1 MNSQWHCSG
10 TMGFDTRVTEHK
22 SRIMFNS
29 KEAPISHLSVGWAR
43 WCQKYALQY
52 LFWLHFRPSLYALM
66 FSARIIDSNT
76 VQFVKWITFLVLYI
90 WVQMLSLFLPQAK
103 KEYIYMN
110 ILKTILKGIYKF
122 KDKPCLFSAINTI
135 INYLNYTL
143 KIQYFLVFLNVTFT
157 SKQKYK

>member
-1 MNSQWHCSG
+1 
-10 TMGFDTRVTEHK
+10 
-22 SRIMFNS
+22 
-29 KEAPISHLSVGWAR
+29 
-43 WCQKYALQY
+43 
-52 LFWLHFRPSLYALM
+52 
-66 FSARIIDSNT
+66 
-76 VQFVKWITFLVLYI
+76 
-90 WVQMLSLFLPQAK
+90 
-103 KEYIYMN
+103 MN